1 MDNIEILILIGG
13 FIALVALALF
23 AVICFRHIKK
33 IQNIPR
39 LETEGTLIKVKFV
52 SREDGTMF
60 DVQYYVDGKEYVAFL
75 SIVGAKGVTRDT
87 PVGTKVIVL
96 YNPDNPQDAYCEL
109 RDRNQFINKK

>member
-23 AVICFRHIKK
+23 AVICFRHVKK

-52 SREDGTMF
+52 SSR
-60 DVQYYVDGKEYVAFL
+60 
-75 SIVGAKGVTRDT
+75 
-87 PVGTKVIVL
+87 
-96 YNPDNPQDAYCEL
+96 
-109 RDRNQFINKK
+109 